1 MGWEAQAL
9 GGISAMEET
18 AMGGELHVV
27 FGTGPVGLAVMRAL
41 HGQGK
46 RVRMVN
52 RSGNAGRPEGVELI
66 AGDAS
71 DRAFAREAA
80 AGATV
85 VYDCLNPPYNKWPEL
100 FPRLQASVTDAAAAA
115 EARLVVMDNLY
126 MYGSTG
132 GKPLTEKTPYLATTR
147 KGRTRARMAEDLM
160 KAHTKGKVR
169 VAVGR
174 ASDFFGPGVLVSA
187 MGAQVFKPVLRGKA
201 AGVLGNPD
209 LPHTY
214 SYVPD
219 IGRALVL
226 LGEREEALGEV
237 WHLPSAEAVSTRDL
251 VAMMFA
257 EVGKKPKL
265 RVAPKPMLRFV
276 GVFNPMVREI
286 IEMLYEFEEPFIMDD
301 SKFTNAFGDISTPLP
316 QAVQVTVDWFRVNQ

>member
-1 MGWEAQAL
+1 M
-9 GGISAMEET
+9 SET
-18 AMGGELHVV
+18 AVGEELHVV
-27 FGTGPVGLAVMRAL
+27 FGTGPVGLAVMREL
-41 HGQGK
+41 HGEGK

-52 RSGNAGRPEGVELI
+52 RSGHTGLPQGVEI
-66 AGDAS
+66 AAGDAS
-71 DRAFAREAA
+71 DRPFAREAA
-80 AGATV
+80 AGSRV

-115 EARLVVMDNLY
+115 EARLIVMDNLY
-126 MYGSTG
+126 MYGPTG
-132 GKPLTEKTPYLATTR
+132 GKPLTEKTPYLATTK

-174 ASDFFGPGVLVSA
+174 ASDFYGPGVLMSA
-187 MGAQVFKPVLRGKA
+187 MGERVFRPALRGKA

-237 WHLPSAEAVSTRDL
+237 WHLPSAEAVSTRDF
-251 VAMMFA
+251 VTMMFA
-257 EVGKKPKL
+257 EIGKKPKL
-265 RVAPKPMLRFV
+265 RAASKTMLRFV
-276 GVFNPMVREI
+276 GVFNPMVREV
-286 IEMLYEFEEPFIMDD
+286 IEMLYEFEEPFVMDD
-301 SKFTNAFGDISTPLP
+301 GKFTNAFGQASTSLP
-316 QAVQVTVDWFRVNQ
+316 QAIQATVDWFRVNQ

>member
-1 MGWEAQAL
+1 MN
-9 GGISAMEET
+9 ET
-18 AMGGELHVV
+18 AMGGDLHVV
-27 FGTGPVGLAVMRAL
+27 FGTGPVGMAVMREL

-52 RSGNAGRPEGVELI
+52 RSGKASLPEVVELM

-80 AGATV
+80 GGATV

-100 FPRLQASVTDAAAAA
+100 FPRLQASVTDAATTA

-126 MYGSTG
+126 MYGPTG
-132 GKPLTEKTPYLATTR
+132 GKPMTEKTPYLATTR
-147 KGRTRARMAEDLM
+147 KGRTRARMAENLM
-160 KAHTKGKVR
+160 KAHGKGKVR

-174 ASDFFGPGVLVSA
+174 ASDFFGPGVLMSA
-187 MGAQVFKPVLRGKA
+187 MGAQVFRPALRGKA

-226 LGEREEALGEV
+226 LGEREEAFGEV

-251 VAMMFA
+251 VTMMFA
-257 EVGKKPKL
+257 EAGKKPKM
-265 RVAPKPMLRFV
+265 RAASKWMLQFV
-276 GVFNPMVREI
+276 GVFNPMVREV
-286 IEMLYEFEEPFIMDD
+286 IEMLYEFEEPFIMDN

-316 QAVQVTVDWFRVNQ
+316 QALQATVDWFRVNQ